1 MRLDIITL
9 FPEIFDIVNNT
20 GVVGRSCKNNICNIH
35 TWNPRDFSDSKRRS
49 VDDKPYGG
57 GPGMVMKPI
66 PLENTLNAINKKR
79 NLKDQDSSTV
89 ILLTPIGN
97 IFTQKDAEKLSKT
110 DGFIII
116 CGRYEGIDKRFID
129 RFVTDEISIGDFII
143 SGGEIA
149 ALALIDSV
157 IRLLPGTLNNR
168 DSILYESFSDAHD
181 GLLEPY
187 SYTRPYDYKG
197 DFVPNVLI
205 NGDHKKINIWRRK
218 RALEI
223 TMLRRPDLI
232 EKARDKG
239 LLSYDDEKTMSD
251 FLSKKK
257 DYNQIDI

>member
-1 MRLDIITL
+1 MHLDIITL
-9 FPEIFDIVNNT
+9 FPDMFSIVNNA
-20 GVVGRSCKNNICNIH
+20 GVIGRSCKNNIFNIC
-35 TWNPRDFSDSKRRS
+35 TWNPRDFSDDKRKS
-49 VDDKPYGG
+49 VDDRPYGG

-66 PLENTLNAINKKR
+66 PLENTLNAVNKKR
-79 NLKDQDSSTV
+79 HLNGLHSSPV

-97 IFTQKDAEKLSKT
+97 IFTQEKAEKLSKT

-129 RFVTDEISIGDFII
+129 RFVTDEISIGDFIM

-157 IRLLPGTLNNR
+157 IRLLPGALNNSN
-168 DSILYESFSDAHD
+168 SILYESFSDAND

-197 DFVPNVLI
+197 DYVPDVLLTG
-205 NGDHKKINIWRRK
+205 NHQKINIWRRK
-218 RALEI
+218 KALEI

-232 EKARDKG
+232 EKARYNG
-239 LLSYDDEKTMSD
+239 LLSYDDEEIILN
-251 FLSKKK
+251 FLSSKK
-257 DYNQIDI
+257 DYN